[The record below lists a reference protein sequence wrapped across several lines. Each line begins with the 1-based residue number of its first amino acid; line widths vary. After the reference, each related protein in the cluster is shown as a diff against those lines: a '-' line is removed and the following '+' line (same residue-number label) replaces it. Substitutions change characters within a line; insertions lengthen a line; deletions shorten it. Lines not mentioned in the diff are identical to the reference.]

1 MTSKNFTRI
10 FTLLIVVL
18 IVAFALPMSAGAQQ
32 KKNIDITPTVSYM
45 WGGSFDT
52 FEGEI
57 DLKDGMQYG
66 VILSREVAHEVCME
80 LSWATMSSRA
90 TFVPYYIG
98 TPTDL
103 EGLDMKVNIHYFQL
117 GAVHEISKGKAK
129 PFMGFSMGAVLFHPG
144 ESTYRSLSSGVSYT
158 TEDTWRFAMSG
169 VAGVKISL
177 SEMVSLRVQGRLFL
191 PVYFSGGGL
200 WVGTGGVSAGLS
212 GGIPIVQG
220 DVGAGLTFSL

>member
-1 MTSKNFTRI
+1 MTSKNLTRI
-10 FTLLIVVL
+10 YTILIIVL
-18 IVAFALPMSAGAQQ
+18 IVTAAWPMTAGAQQ
-32 KKNIDITPTVSYM
+32 KRNIDITPTASYM

-57 DLKDGMQYG
+57 HLEDGMQYG
-66 VILSREVAHEVCME
+66 VILSRDVANGVCME
-80 LSWATMSSRA
+80 LSYATMSSRA

-103 EGLDMKVNIHYFQL
+103 DALDMKLNIHYFQL
-117 GAVHEISKGKAK
+117 GAVHEINKGKTK

-144 ESTYRSLSSGVSYT
+144 ESTYRSPSNVSYT
-158 TEDTWRFAMSG
+158 LEDTWRFAVSA

-177 SEMVSLRVQGRLFL
+177 SDMVALRLQGRLFL
-191 PVYFSGGGL
+191 PIYFSGGGL
-200 WVGTGGVSAGLS
+200 WVGTGGASVGLS

-220 DVGAGLTFSL
+220 DVGAGLAFSL

>member
-1 MTSKNFTRI
+1 MTSKNFTRM
-10 FTLLIVVL
+10 LAVLIVVL
-18 IVAFALPMSAGAQQ
+18 VVAAASAMRAGAQQ
-32 KKNIDITPTVSYM
+32 KNIEIAPTVSYM

-57 DLKDGMQYG
+57 HLEDGTQYG
-66 VILSREVAHEVCME
+66 VILGREVATGVCME
-80 LSWATMSSRA
+80 LSYATMSSRT

-103 EGLDMKVNIHYFQL
+103 DGLDMKLNIHYFQL
-117 GAVHEISKGKAK
+117 GAVHEINKGKAK

-144 ESTYRSLSSGVSYT
+144 ENVYKGYT
-158 TEDTWRFAMSG
+158 LEDTWRFAMSAL
-169 VAGVKISL
+169 AGVKISL
-177 SEMVSLRVQGRLFL
+177 SETVALRVQGRLFL

-200 WVGTGGVSAGLS
+200 WVGTGGASVGLS

-220 DVGAGLTFSL
+220 DVGAGLAFSL

>member
-1 MTSKNFTRI
+1 MTSKNLTRI
-10 FTLLIVVL
+10 FTVLTVVL
-18 IVAFALPMSAGAQQ
+18 VVAAALPMTAGAQQ

-57 DLKDGMQYG
+57 DIKDGMQYG
-66 VILSREVAHEVCME
+66 VILSREVAHEVNME

-103 EGLDMKVNIHYFQL
+103 DGLDMKINIHYFQL
-117 GAVHEISKGKAK
+117 GAVHEINKGKAK

-144 ESTYRSLSSGVSYT
+144 ESTYRGYSL
-158 TEDTWRFAMSG
+158 EDTWRFAMSA

-177 SEMVSLRVQGRLFL
+177 SEMVALRIQGRLFL